1 MSCLI
6 CSQESVD
13 HTDPIVLD
21 QHYYLYI
28 VLGTVVVFTKSH
40 DINRDFCFK
49 SLSVYC
55 VEETTYQHTCLQN
68 ATMKTFYATNKKNAG
83 NTICNDDD
91 ALSS

>member
-6 CSQESVD
+6 YSQGSVD

-40 DINRDFCFK
+40 DINLDFCFK
-49 SLSVYC
+49 SS
-55 VEETTYQHTCLQN
+55 
-68 ATMKTFYATNKKNAG
+68 
-83 NTICNDDD
+83 I
-91 ALSS
+91 